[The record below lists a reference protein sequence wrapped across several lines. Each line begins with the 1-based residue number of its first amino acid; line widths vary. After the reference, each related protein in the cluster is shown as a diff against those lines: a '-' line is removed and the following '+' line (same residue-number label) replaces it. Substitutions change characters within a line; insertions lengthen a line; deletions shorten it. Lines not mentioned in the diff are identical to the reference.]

1 MAGHDGR
8 RPSEWRRLFRITVS
22 LIDQLR
28 ENAGGHDVEWSF
40 GDGTAMMIQIGHRQS
55 NDVDIFLI
63 DPQLLGF
70 IDPPSSRL
78 RFDVAPSDYQRD
90 GLRFQKFAFDRAVA

>member
-28 ENAGGHDVEWSF
+28 ANAGGHDFEWSF

-70 IDPPSSRL
+70 IDAPSSRL
-78 RFDVAPSDYQRD
+78 RFVVAPSDYQRD
-90 GLRFQKFAFDRAVA
+90 GLRFA